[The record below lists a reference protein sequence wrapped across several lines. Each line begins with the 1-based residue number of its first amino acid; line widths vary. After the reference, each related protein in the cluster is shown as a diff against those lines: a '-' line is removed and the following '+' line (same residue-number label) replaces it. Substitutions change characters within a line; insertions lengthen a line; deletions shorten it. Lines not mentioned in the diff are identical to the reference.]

1 MKVSIIVPNYNG
13 RELLE
18 KNIPHVLKA
27 KDNPKNEIKE
37 VVVVDDGSIDDS
49 LSVLNQFKGQI
60 KVIKHTKNRGFS
72 SAVNTG
78 VRSSS
83 GDLIVLLNSDVVPSE
98 NFLESVLS
106 IFDDQK
112 VFSVSFHE
120 KGYGFAKG
128 SFEDGYIKLAM
139 GKESK
144 KIENSFYVSGGS
156 GAFRKSIWKDL
167 GGLDENLLSPYYW
180 EDVDLCFRASK
191 RGYQNLWTPESNV
204 THVHESTISKLPRK
218 NVDKIRERNQL
229 LVIWKNIHSTNLI
242 KKHIKAVT
250 TRAIKHPGYFTVIF
264 AALLRLSAV
273 LKARKKEIKECV
285 VGDEAVFQKYQ

>member
-1 MKVSIIVPNYNG
+1 MKVSIIIPNYNG

-27 KDNPKNEIKE
+27 KDNSKNEISE
-37 VVVVDDGSIDDS
+37 IVVVDDGSSDDS
-49 LSVLNQFKGQI
+49 LVVLNQFKGQI

-83 GDLIVLLNSDVVPSE
+83 GDLIVLLNSDVAPSE
-98 NFLESVLS
+98 NFLESVLPL
-106 IFDDQK
+106 FKDEK

-128 SFEDGYIKLAM
+128 SFDGYINLSM
-139 GKESK
+139 GKEPRK
-144 KIENSFYVSGGS
+144 VENSFYVSGGS

-191 RGYQNLWTPESNV
+191 RGYQNLWTPDSNV
-204 THVHESTISKLPRK
+204 THIHESTISKLPRK

-229 LVIWKNIHSTNLI
+229 LVIWKNIHSLNLI
-242 KKHIKAVT
+242 KKHIRAVIL
-250 TRAIKHPGYFTVIF
+250 RSIKHPGYLLVVF
-264 AALLRLSAV
+264 AALLRLNAV
-273 LKARKKEIKECV
+273 LKSRRKEIKECV